1 VADASV
7 ATALQRRPEARRL
20 RRQIERANRQVD
32 LAAKDGLPRFT
43 LGAQYVDIA
52 ATGRTP
58 MMNGQDALALSVG
71 VQVPL
76 WRGKQRA
83 QAAEARSQRRQAE
96 ASLEA
101 LRQEV
106 ETRVRDLQHRIERQR
121 RQLALLD
128 DTLLPKAETA
138 LEATLSAYRTGQSDF
153 LDLLDAERTLFQLR
167 LDRAST
173 HARLLKTQAELDRTL
188 GRTPLPAPASP
199 ETQ

>member
-1 VADASV
+1 
-7 ATALQRRPEARRL
+7 
-20 RRQIERANRQVD
+20 
-32 LAAKDGLPRFT
+32 
-43 LGAQYVDIA
+43 
-52 ATGRTP
+52 

-83 QAAEARSQRRQAE
+83 QAVEARAERRRAEAR
-96 ASLEA
+96 LEA

-106 ETRVRDLQHRIERQR
+106 ETRIRDLQHRIERQR

-138 LEATLSAYRTGQSDF
+138 LEATLSAYRTGQNDF

-188 GRTPLPAPASP
+188 GRAPLPAPASP